1 MKITVIKDFTEEL
14 IPTSIWSIYTKEYK
28 LLPENVI
35 RVTELIGSPLK
46 RKLLRE
52 NYENISR
59 RTTNFHYQIMG
70 TMIHLLLE
78 LKEFQEI
85 LSEMKKAE
93 MLNDER
99 MLLLQAKRLLHLKE
113 KKQMELE
120 VDNWK
125 IVGEFDLFEDEIIY
139 DYKVTSEF
147 VITHEKFDKYEKQLQ
162 VYRYMLEKKEGVKI
176 KAIKNVFLL
185 RDFSPLRSKLDSPLV
200 IVEYPIWEDSK
211 VEEFIA
217 QRLKLH
223 ESQPYCSDE
232 DMMLRINYIVGNK
245 RFSDEERAK
254 EYAKR
259 VGKEIVKE
267 VIPIGCL
274 YFCEV
279 ADFCPQWHIMKEKKI
294 KEFINLM
301 KKGGDKNESR

>member
-14 IPTSIWSIYTKEYK
+14 IPTSLFSIYTKEYK
-28 LLPENVI
+28 LLPENTI

-70 TMIHLLLE
+70 IMIHSLLE

-85 LSEMKKAE
+85 LEEMKKAE
-93 MLNDER
+93 MLNDKK
-99 MLLLQAKRLLHLKE
+99 MLLLQAKRLLRLKE

-120 VDNWK
+120 IGNWK

-162 VYRYMLEKKEGVKI
+162 IYRYMLEKKEGIKV

-185 RDFSPLRSKLDSPLV
+185 RDFSPLRSKLPSPLV

-211 VEEFIA
+211 VEEFII

-223 ESQPYCSDE
+223 EEQFICSEE
-232 DMMLRINYIVGNK
+232 DMMLRVNYVVGNK
-245 RFSDEERAK
+245 RFSDEKKAE
-254 EYAKR
+254 EYAKK
-259 VGKEIVKE
+259 VKKEIVKE
-267 VIPIGCL
+267 IIPIGCL

-279 ADFCPQWHIMKEKKI
+279 ADFCPQWQALKEKI
-294 KEFINLM
+294 KMQEV
-301 KKGGDKNESR
+301 